1 MGFNCEILVV
11 NLAERRQIMKI
22 LITGATGM
30 IGSELVKLLLA
41 ENHSVNYLTTSKS
54 KIESKPNYNGFY
66 WNPEQGK
73 IDENCLF
80 GVDAIVHLAGANIS
94 KRWTNAYKQEIIE
107 SRTLSAELLY
117 NLIRKTPNQV
127 KQFVSASGTA
137 IYPESYTKVYDET
150 TVETEDS
157 FLSNVVKKWE
167 ESADRFQVLNIKVCK
182 LRTGIVLSNLGG
194 ALPALVKPI
203 KLGFGAAMG
212 SGKQAQSWIHINDL
226 VQMYYFA
233 LENQLEGV
241 YNAVAPNP
249 ISNKELTVAIAKV
262 LKKPLFL
269 PNIPQFIMKLV
280 LGEMSYLLF
289 SSKNLSSEK
298 IQNSGFKFEFPKIK
312 EALNDLYV

>member
-1 MGFNCEILVV
+1 
-11 NLAERRQIMKI
+11 MKI

-30 IGSELVKLLLA
+30 IGSELVKLILSK
-41 ENHSVNYLTTSKS
+41 NHSVNYLTTSKS

-73 IDENCLF
+73 IDENCIYE
-80 GVDAIVHLAGANIS
+80 VDAIIHLAGANIS

-107 SRTLSAELLY
+107 SRTLAAELLF
-117 NLIRKTPNQV
+117 NLIRKTPNKV
-127 KQFVSASGTA
+127 KQFISASGTA
-137 IYPESYTKVYDET
+137 IYPESHTKIYDESA
-150 TVETEDS
+150 VDTEDS

-182 LRTGIVLSNLGG
+182 LRTGIVLSNKGG
-194 ALPALVKPI
+194 ALPELVRPI
-203 KLGFGAAMG
+203 KLGLGAAMG
-212 SGKQAQSWIHINDL
+212 SGKQIQSWIHINDL
-226 VQMYYFA
+226 VNMYYFA

-269 PNIPQFIMKLV
+269 PNIPQFVMKLV

-298 IQNSGFKFEFPKIK
+298 IKNAGFQFQFPKLK
-312 EALNDLYV
+312 EALSELYV

>member
-1 MGFNCEILVV
+1 
-11 NLAERRQIMKI
+11 MKI
-22 LITGATGM
+22 LITGATGT

-41 ENHSVNYLTTSKS
+41 KNHSVNYLTTSKS
-54 KIESKPNYNGFY
+54 KIESKSNYNGFY

-73 IDENCLF
+73 IDENCLY

-127 KQFVSASGTA
+127 RQFVSASGTA
-137 IYPESYTKVYDET
+137 SYPESHTKGYDET
-150 TVETEDS
+150 TVDTEDS
-157 FLSNVVKKWE
+157 FIPNVVKKWE

-182 LRTGIVLSNLGG
+182 LRTGIVLSSLGG
-194 ALPALVKPI
+194 ALPELVKPI

-212 SGKQAQSWIHINDL
+212 SGKQIQSWIHITDL

-233 LENQLEGV
+233 LENQLEGI

-269 PNIPQFIMKLV
+269 PNIPQFVMQLV

-298 IQNSGFKFEFPKIK
+298 IQNLGFKFKFPKIK

>member
-1 MGFNCEILVV
+1 
-11 NLAERRQIMKI
+11 MKI

-30 IGSELVKLLLA
+30 IGSELVKLILSK
-41 ENHSVNYLTTSKS
+41 NHSVNYLTTSKS

-73 IDENCLF
+73 IDENCIYE
-80 GVDAIVHLAGANIS
+80 VDAIIHLAGANIS

-107 SRTLSAELLY
+107 SRTLAAELLF
-117 NLIRKTPNQV
+117 NLIRKTPNKV
-127 KQFVSASGTA
+127 KQFISASGTA
-137 IYPESYTKVYDET
+137 IYPESHTKIYDESA
-150 TVETEDS
+150 VDTEDS

-182 LRTGIVLSNLGG
+182 LRTGIVLSNKGG
-194 ALPALVKPI
+194 ALPELVRPI
-203 KLGFGAAMG
+203 KLGLGAAMG
-212 SGKQAQSWIHINDL
+212 SGKQIQSWIHINDL
-226 VQMYYFA
+226 VNMYYFVF
-233 LENQLEGV
+233 ENQLEGV
-241 YNAVAPNP
+241 FNAVAPNP

-269 PNIPQFIMKLV
+269 PNIPQFVMKLV

-298 IQNSGFKFEFPKIK
+298 IKNAGFQFQFPKLK
-312 EALNDLYV
+312 EALSELYV